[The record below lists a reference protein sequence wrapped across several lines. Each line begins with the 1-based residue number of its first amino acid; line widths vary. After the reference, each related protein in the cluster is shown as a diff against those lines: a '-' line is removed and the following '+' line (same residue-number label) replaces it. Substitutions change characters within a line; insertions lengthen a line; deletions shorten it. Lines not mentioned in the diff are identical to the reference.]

1 MRTSAGNVLIGTTTD
16 TGAKFHINSDFTQN
30 DIIFT
35 GASGG
40 TQNAYINFNQAGNN
54 SLTIGTGY
62 NSDSNK
68 IEFAPKGSVSMTL
81 LGSGNVGIGTTSP
94 SAKLDI
100 VSISATG
107 IEVNT
112 TGGYFAA
119 TFTTDYDNVARFLSS
134 DSDSSIVIQDS
145 NSTNNGNKIGV
156 VTDDMYF
163 TTAGAEKMRI
173 TSAGKVGIGTA
184 SPSQG
189 LHVVDGGILVS
200 QFESSNNTTSQ
211 IQVTNSS
218 GNDAYFGISG
228 SRLVL
233 NNNNY
238 GADHF
243 SMDSSGN
250 VGIGTSSPEEKLHVV
265 GDTFIDGGLKV
276 NAANIDFTGLGT
288 SDPGVTGR
296 LWSDRGV
303 LKISAG

>member
-1 MRTSAGNVLIGTTTD
+1 M
-16 TGAKFHINSDFTQN
+16 
-30 DIIFT
+30 
-35 GASGG
+35 
-40 TQNAYINFNQAGNN
+40 
-54 SLTIGTGY
+54 
-62 NSDSNK
+62 
-68 IEFAPKGSVSMTL
+68 
-81 LGSGNVGIGTTSP
+81 
-94 SAKLDI
+94 
-100 VSISATG
+100 
-107 IEVNT
+107 
-112 TGGYFAA
+112 
-119 TFTTDYDNVARFLSS
+119 
-134 DSDSSIVIQDS
+134 IQDS